1 MKLCLSLIHF
11 WLSHPALFYGIA
23 FLLGIAC
30 HLYPLFFLLIPCL
43 SLWIPF
49 FAFFFSS
56 SQKILKTLILSIFI
70 FLTGWGYT
78 AAYYSFPQI
87 PPEGLRGMA
96 HIKIESISLQ
106 HTFFGERWLYRCEL
120 QHFFLEGS
128 TASFISH
135 LPCLLSL
142 AGESFQHKSRPLAHQ
157 DYWIPA
163 RLVQTEQDTYLLK
176 VSSKAIWTP
185 MPNSWSLAEQRYQW
199 KQKVTTWIENQMLH
213 SSSAMFLAGLATGE
227 FDDHWMRQQFARFG
241 VQHLLAISGF
251 HFAITASLLGLL
263 FSFFLSYRPRTWI
276 LLLCLGFYC
285 LFLGPQASVL
295 RAWMM
300 CSFTLIGFLIDKQT
314 NALNSLGVALLGI
327 LGYNP
332 LLCQGLGFQLSF
344 AITAAILLFY
354 QPALQSIQFLLPKR
368 RLSEMMHMNG
378 WNQHAYC
385 LLAFL
390 RQGLA
395 LTIAVNLFALPFTLY
410 YFQQF
415 PWMSLLYNLFFPFLA
430 SGSMCLLFVGGLC
443 SFVPFIASGIHTVNS
458 YYTDFLLRLTYQ
470 VPSEIDS
477 YLVAES
483 LDPFWFIFYFCVMTI
498 GGIWWRERAQM
509 EESSVFV

>member
-1 MKLCLSLIHF
+1 MKTCLLLIRF
-11 WLSHPALFYGIA
+11 WLSHPALLYGIV
-23 FLLGIAC
+23 FLLGISC
-30 HLYPLFFLLIPCL
+30 HLYTLYFLIFPCL
-43 SLWIPF
+43 SLWLPF
-49 FAFFFSS
+49 LILLFLHP
-56 SQKILKTLILSIFI
+56 QKILKSFILSIFV
-70 FLTGWGYT
+70 FLAGWSYT
-78 AAYYSFPQI
+78 TAYYSFPQL
-87 PPEGLRGMA
+87 PKEGSRGMA

-120 QHFFLEGS
+120 QHFFPEGS
-128 TASFISH
+128 TTSLVSH

-142 AGESFQHKSRPLAHQ
+142 AGESFQNRPRPLAHQ

-163 RLVQTEQDTYLLK
+163 RLVQTEQETYLLK

-199 KQKVTTWIENQMLH
+199 KQKVTAWIEKQMSH
-213 SSSAMFLAGLATGE
+213 PSSATFLAGLATGE
-227 FDDHWMRQQFARFG
+227 FDDSWMRQQFARFG

-251 HFAITASLLGLL
+251 HFAITASLLSLL
-263 FSFFLSYRPRTWI
+263 FGFFLSYRKRTWI
-276 LLLCLGFYC
+276 LLASLSLYC

-314 NALNSLGVALLGI
+314 SALNSLGIALLGI
-327 LGYNP
+327 LSYNP

-354 QPALQSIQFLLPKR
+354 QPALQGVHHLLPKR
-368 RLSEMMHMNG
+368 RLSEVMHMNV
-378 WNQHAYC
+378 WNQQAYC

-395 LTIAVNLFALPFTLY
+395 LTLAVNLFALPFTLY

-430 SGSMCLLFVGGLC
+430 SGSMCLLFLGGLF
-443 SFVPFIASGIHTVNS
+443 SFLPIVATSIHMLNS
-458 YYTDFLLRLTYQ
+458 YYTAFLLRLTYQ
-470 VPSEIDS
+470 VPSEIDR

-483 LDPFWFIFYFCVMTI
+483 FDPFWFIFYFCVLTV
-498 GGIWWRERAQM
+498 GGILWREKAQT
-509 EESSVFV
+509 EESSVFI